1 MNLTEDR
8 ELFSRIASGDED
20 AFRLLY
26 HRYNAVLA
34 KGVKKL
40 LRSDAAAAEVLQEV
54 FLKVWLQR
62 DALPGIENP
71 GGWLYTIASNLSLS
85 QLRLQAREK
94 VRTEDI
100 PADDIQDNLDL
111 SEKFYAKE
119 LQTILRDAIA
129 ALPVSRRQIFMMSM
143 QDGKSRREI
152 ADALEISE
160 NTVKNQLLSARRFVR
175 EYLEQKTGNP
185 LPLLLIA
192 LLLKVF

>member
-8 ELFSRIASGDED
+8 ELFSRIASGDEY

-40 LRSDAAAAEVLQEV
+40 LRSDADAAEVMQEV

-62 DALPGIENP
+62 DRLVHIDNP
-71 GGWLYTIASNLSLS
+71 GGWLYTMASNLSLS

-94 VRTEDI
+94 GRTEDL

-119 LQTILRDAIA
+119 LQSILRDAIA
-129 ALPVSRRQIFMMSM
+129 ALPVARREVFMMSM

-152 ADALEISE
+152 ADALAISE

-192 LLLKVF
+192 LLLKFF

>member
-1 MNLTEDR
+1 MNITEDR
-8 ELFSRIASGDED
+8 ELFSRIASGDEY

-34 KGVKKL
+34 KGVKKM
-40 LRSDAAAAEVLQEV
+40 LRSDTAAAEVLQEV

-62 DALPGIENP
+62 DTLVNIENP
-71 GGWLYTIASNLSLS
+71 GGWLYTLAANFSLS

-94 VRTEDI
+94 VRTEDL

-119 LQTILRDAIA
+119 LQSILRDAIA
-129 ALPVSRRQIFMMSM
+129 ALPVSRRQVFMMSM

-152 ADALEISE
+152 ADALDISE

-192 LLLKVF
+192 LLLKIF